1 MKKKLLTIANLMSI
15 QNDTGI
21 YLSKRCNG
29 YIGIINACEVVWQHY
44 GLHDGLLVKQCG
56 VSPG

>member
-29 YIGIINACEVVWQHY
+29 YIGIINACEAVWQHY
-44 GLHDGLLVKQCG
+44 GLHDGL
-56 VSPG
+56 